1 MTPPLARSL
10 WECNGVERDA
20 FRQHRGTFVVPAT
33 GWWTSCSK
41 AQRWT
46 ACSRA
51 PDYMPQSGLKPAT
64 VPCALTPLC
73 ERRPR
78 STVGVIGVFGAQ
90 AALHVFA
97 AGVDPTPQATHSCCK
112 RLRPSII
119 TCRRRRS
126 QQDVVCALIV
136 EHADYGAAPP
146 APFEHPAAL
155 QLRTGARGVGASW
168 LTHAHSRHCRVPA
181 S

>member
-1 MTPPLARSL
+1 MTPLLARSL

-73 ERRPR
+73 DARPR
-78 STVGVIGVFGAQ
+78 STVGVIGVIGLSAGE
-90 AALHVFA
+90 VFA
-97 AGVDPTPQATHSCCK
+97 AGVDPTAQAT
-112 RLRPSII
+112 
-119 TCRRRRS
+119 
-126 QQDVVCALIV
+126 D
-136 EHADYGAAPP
+136 
-146 APFEHPAAL
+146 
-155 QLRTGARGVGASW
+155 
-168 LTHAHSRHCRVPA
+168 
-181 S
+181 